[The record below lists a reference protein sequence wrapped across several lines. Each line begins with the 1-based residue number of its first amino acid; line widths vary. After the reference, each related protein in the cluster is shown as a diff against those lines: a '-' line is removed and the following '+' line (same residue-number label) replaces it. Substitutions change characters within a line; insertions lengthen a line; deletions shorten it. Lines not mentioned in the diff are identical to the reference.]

1 MQTIQEINAFLCDNA
16 VPVGHKCT
24 LVLASLTKRL
34 LEDEMPA
41 NYRLQ
46 FLEHLEKMVRGS
58 GGLTEEMIA
67 AVQPMCEQG
76 YEIVREAQ
84 SLGASKSL
92 DVVAEVFPTFAMLN
106 PSLVAALELSPQYQQ
121 LKRSA

>member
-1 MQTIQEINAFLCDNA
+1 MSILEAEGLSPVILDDTAPG
-16 VPVGHKCT
+16 VPEGVY
-24 LVLASLTKRL
+24 
-34 LEDEMPA
+34 E
-41 NYRLQ
+41 
-46 FLEHLEKMVRGS
+46 VRVPPS
-58 GGLTEEMIA
+58 EAAKAEEMIA
-67 AVQPMCEQG
+67 AIQPMCEQG